1 MAWLIT
7 LLMVIVFII
16 YCGHKAAKV
25 DWGGPAV
32 NWVDGLVRLLCK
44 YLHRLPPTDI
54 ALPKTG
60 AAIVVANH
68 VSGLDPFLLIAACR
82 RPLRFLIAREEY
94 ERPLLHWLFKA
105 SGCIPVD
112 RGGRPELALRQALRA
127 LKEGEVVAIFPH
139 GTIHLDSDPPK
150 KIKGGVARLAA
161 WSGAAIYP
169 VRIDGVGAQGQVVLA
184 AIIPS
189 HVILSLK
196 EIRYCQPDQ
205 LTECLAYI
213 SKAIETP
220 VTIGD

>member
-1 MAWLIT
+1 MGWFIT
-7 LLMVIVFII
+7 LSVVIILVI
-16 YCGHKAAKV
+16 YCGQKASKV

-32 NWVDGLVRLLCK
+32 NWVDGLVRLVCK
-44 YLHRLPPTDI
+44 YLHRLPPTEL

-94 ERPLLHWLFKA
+94 ERPFLHWLFKA

-112 RGGRPELALRQALRA
+112 RGGKPEQALRQALRA

-161 WSGAAIYP
+161 WSEAAIYP
-169 VRIDGVGAQGQVVLA
+169 IRIDGVGGQGQVVLA
-184 AIIPS
+184 PIIPS
-189 HVILSLK
+189 HAILSLK
-196 EIRYCQPDQ
+196 EIHYCQPEQ

-213 SKAIETP
+213 TKAIETP
-220 VTIGD
+220 VMGGD

>member
-1 MAWLIT
+1 VWVIT
-7 LLMVIVFII
+7 FSAVIVLVI
-16 YCGHKAAKV
+16 YFGHKASKV

-44 YLHRLPPTDI
+44 YVHRLAPTEI
-54 ALPKTG
+54 ALPNTG

-112 RGGRPELALRQALRA
+112 RGGRPEQALRQALRA
-127 LKEGEVVAIFPH
+127 LKQGEVVAIFPH
-139 GTIHLDSDPPK
+139 GKIHLDTDPPR

-161 WSGAAIYP
+161 WSGAPIYS
-169 VRIDGVGAQGQVVLA
+169 VRIDGVGGQGQIFFA
-184 AIIPS
+184 PIIPS
-189 HVILSLK
+189 HAILSLK
-196 EIRYCQPDQ
+196 EIRYCQTDQ
-205 LTECLAYI
+205 LTDCLAFI
-213 SKAIETP
+213 TKAIETP
-220 VTIGD
+220 VITGD